1 MFWPNGES
9 KTRYR
14 EVCVVSTGSCIC
26 LVFLECY
33 LFFSYNLSI
42 KNVFCIVYVYTW
54 QDDAYVKIMPNQ
66 FRLTKHNGLTMTFSN
81 GYNEIHL

>member
-1 MFWPNGES
+1 MVNPKRGTE
-9 KTRYR
+9 KY
-14 EVCVVSTGSCIC
+14 VLLAQV
-26 LVFLECY
+26 LVFVQFFLECY